1 MTHEQLVLS
10 VLTLEAK
17 HIDTIA
23 AETGLSI
30 RDTSAALH
38 YLMMANEITSEPG
51 MRYKK
56 EGEPAKT

>member
-1 MTHEQLVLS
+1 MTHEEIIIS
-10 VLTLEAK
+10 VLTTEAK

-30 RDTSAALH
+30 RDTSAGLA
-38 YLMMANEITSEPG
+38 YLLLDGKILSEPG

-56 EGEPAKT
+56 ESDTANT